1 MLAMTPTISVGDI
14 TGDTGI
20 FYIVFFNCLV
30 FHRSATKQIKTQ
42 EQFHWVVST
51 MFRALHY
58 QYRKYNFM
66 T

>member
-14 TGDTGI
+14 TGI
-20 FYIVFFNCLV
+20 FYIVFFNSLV

-42 EQFHWVVST
+42 EQFYWVVST

-58 QYRKYNFM
+58 QYRKK
-66 T
+66 